1 MSRITDIADAVVA
14 ALNAKTFSVE
24 FTAERA
30 WAPSFELAD
39 LVDLQVR
46 VIPVTKETAQDTR
59 DAWADVHEMHMGV
72 MQKLG
77 DVTNTIIDPLVDLV
91 QEIEDFLRGR
101 AFNSV
106 AVTCESV
113 EVPVIVAPDYL
124 REKRTF
130 QSVLVLELKGWR

>member
-14 ALNAKTFSVE
+14 ALNAETFSVE

-30 WAPSFELAD
+30 WVPSFDLPD

-46 VIPVTKETAQDTR
+46 VIPAQKETARDTR
-59 DAWADVHEMHMGV
+59 DAWADTHEMHLGV
-72 MQKLG
+72 MQKL
-77 DVTNTIIDPLVDLV
+77 DAVTNAVIDPLVGLV

-101 AFNSV
+101 KFESV
-106 AVTCESV
+106 AVTCEGV
-113 EVPVIVAPDYL
+113 DVPVVADPLYL